1 MNGADFA
8 PAADPRPG
16 RSCPLGYRYA
26 PADLASPAA
35 WHTETLYVA
44 GGLYGNRPALRR
56 LLALYA
62 REPEP
67 KRLVFN
73 GDFHWFDVDAAAY
86 AEIGTSVLAHAA
98 IRGNVETELAAAVD
112 DDAEAG
118 DVGPGAAETDAA
130 GCGCAYPAWVDD
142 AVVAHSNAIQRRLR
156 ATARQHPELTRA
168 AAALPM
174 WLRVEVG
181 GLRVAIVHG
190 DAQSLAGWGLAQ
202 EHLADAAH
210 AATVARWFEA
220 AQVDAFACSHT
231 CLPVFQRVGGAVDN
245 ALRTGLVLNNGAA
258 GMPNFAGRQEGL
270 LTRISTRAYP
280 GPERRYGLRQA
291 GLYIDAIG
299 IDYDTA
305 QWQAEFLAQW
315 PPGSAAHASYWR
327 RIVDGPAHTPEQAMR
342 VAAD

>member
-26 PADLASPAA
+26 PGDLASPAA
-35 WHTETLYVA
+35 WQTETLYVA

-73 GDFHWFDVDAAAY
+73 GDFHWFDVDDATY
-86 AEIGTSVLAHAA
+86 AEIGTSVLAHDA
-98 IRGNVETELAAAVD
+98 IRGNVETELAVD
-112 DDAEAG
+112 
-118 DVGPGAAETDAA
+118 PDAA
-130 GCGCAYPAWVDD
+130 NADADATGCGCAYPAWVDD

-156 ATARQHPELTRA
+156 ATARRQPELTRA

-181 GLRVAIVHG
+181 GLRVAVVHG

-210 AATVARWFEA
+210 AATVAHWLEA
-220 AQVDAFACSHT
+220 AQVDACACSHT
-231 CLPVFQRVGGAVDN
+231 CLPVFQRVGPGAGN
-245 ALRTGLVLNNGAA
+245 RGGLVLNNGAA
-258 GMPNFAGRQEGL
+258 GMPNFAGDRGGL
-270 LTRISTRAYP
+270 LTRIATRPYA

-291 GLYIDAIG
+291 GLHIDAIG

-305 QWQAEFLAQW
+305 QWQADFLAQW

-327 RIVDGPAHTPEQAMR
+327 RIVDGPAYTPEQAMR
-342 VAAD
+342 VAAN

>member
-73 GDFHWFDVDAAAY
+73 GDFHWFDVDDATY
-86 AEIGTSVLAHAA
+86 AEIGTSVLAHDA
-98 IRGNVETELAAAVD
+98 IRGNVETELAAD
-112 DDAEAG
+112 
-118 DVGPGAAETDAA
+118 PDAA
-130 GCGCAYPAWVDD
+130 DADATGCGCAYPAWVDD

-156 ATARQHPELTRA
+156 ATARRQPELTRA

-202 EHLADAAH
+202 EQLADAVH

-220 AQVDAFACSHT
+220 AQVDAYACSHT
-231 CLPVFQRVGGAVDN
+231 CLPVFQRVGPGAVH
-245 ALRTGLVLNNGAA
+245 RGGLVLNNGAA
-258 GMPNFAGRQEGL
+258 GMPNFAGDRAGL
-270 LTRISTRAYP
+270 LTRIATRPYD
-280 GPERRYGLRQA
+280 GPERRYGLCQA
-291 GLYIDAIG
+291 GLHIDAIG

-305 QWQAEFLAQW
+305 QWQDDFLAQW
-315 PPGSAAHASYWR
+315 PPGSAAHASYWQ
-327 RIVDGPAHTPEQAMR
+327 RIVDGPTHAPEQAMR
-342 VAAD
+342 VAADSNSGPH